1 MKVRDLMNEK
11 PATLTAQASLADALD
26 LMAKQKLRHVVILD
40 GAQLPV
46 GIVSDRD
53 LAMVYDPAA
62 ISEGRWKQTTVV
74 QVMTADPITVG
85 SGTEVQ
91 AAAKLLLQHA
101 VSALPVLDNGQL
113 VGILSE
119 KDFVRYFARGKPEQ
133 A

>member
-1 MKVRDLMNEK
+1 
-11 PATLTAQASLADALD
+11 
-26 LMAKQKLRHVVILD
+26 VILD
-40 GAQLPV
+40 DTQLPV

-62 ISEGRWKQTTVV
+62 ISDGRWKDTRVDR
-74 QVMTADPITVG
+74 VMTPDPITVG
-85 SGTEVQ
+85 SGAEIQ

-101 VSALPVLDNGQL
+101 VSALPVVDNGQL

-119 KDFVRYFARGKPEQ
+119 KDFVRYFARGKSPG

>member
-1 MKVRDLMNEK
+1 MKVRELMNEK

-40 GAQLPV
+40 GLGLPV

-62 ISEGRWKQTTVV
+62 ISDGRWKQTKVD
-74 QVMTADPITVG
+74 QVMTPDPITVG
-85 SGTEVQ
+85 SGAEVQ
-91 AAAKLLLQHA
+91 AVAKLLLQHA
-101 VSALPVLDNGQL
+101 VSALPVVDNGQL

-119 KDFVRYFARGKPEQ
+119 KDFVRYFARPNARGD
-133 A
+133 